1 MPEQRGVPLG
11 GALRVEYCGSMVE
24 TIDDLARGAIAL
36 PPDQRFTL
44 AHRILASVEPEV
56 ELAIEG
62 AWDAEIRD
70 RIRRYDAG
78 ETVAIAAGEVFA
90 EVENRLAR

>member
-1 MPEQRGVPLG
+1 MG
-11 GALRVEYCGSMVE
+11 GLTCHPFSVIE

-44 AHRILASVEPEV
+44 AQRILASVEPEGD
-56 ELAIEG
+56 LGTEG
-62 AWDAEIRD
+62 AWVAEIRE

-78 ETVAIAAGEVFA
+78 ETVAIPAGEVFA
-90 EVENRLAR
+90 GVDNRLAR